1 MINKFKKKKSS
12 LERGVWAQTDRKSHH
27 LLSAAVAGAAGVAG
41 QPVLA
46 AGGMAA
52 RPIRKLQDMPLL
64 GETVT
69 KSDWVKTTGGN
80 IKCPIESFCL
90 NWDVS
95 C

>member
-1 MINKFKKKKSS
+1 MKSCDKQ
-12 LERGVWAQTDRKSHH
+12 LYNELIGGAGPDRKWHH

-52 RPIRKLQDMPLL
+52 RPIRKLQDTLLL
-64 GETVT
+64 GDTVI

-80 IKCPIESFCL
+80 ILRPIERVCL
-90 NWDVS
+90 NWDV
-95 C
+95 CC

>member
-1 MINKFKKKKSS
+1 M
-12 LERGVWAQTDRKSHH
+12 WPQTDRKSHH

-46 AGGMAA
+46 AGGTAA
-52 RPIRKLQDMPLL
+52 RPIRRQQDKPLL

-80 IKCPIESFCL
+80 MEASNRVIWFEVECL
-90 NWDVS
+90 QLKVKTINCNS
-95 C
+95 